1 MALPGKLL
9 PDRPVDA
16 RPVDPPFPV
25 SDRSAAEVIGGRFP
39 DLARVVTR
47 IAVATANGDPRA
59 PVELRVLRRHAPV
72 FDHGRNSAE
81 LAEDCPNPPGW
92 CGHASWDLVCGTC
105 RDYVGEPLPAPCVE
119 LVDLGLRYGV
129 QVD

>member
-16 RPVDPPFPV
+16 RPVESEPSPGPSLAEAVDARFPMLG
-25 SDRSAAEVIGGRFP
+25 ALLAVIGEEDDR
-39 DLARVVTR
+39 ARAEAESR
-47 IAVATANGDPRA
+47 VAA
-59 PVELRVLRRHAPV
+59 RHRPV

-92 CGHASWDLVCGTC
+92 CDHASRELVCGTC
-105 RDYVGEPLPAPCVE
+105 RDHVGEPLPAPCAE
-119 LVDLGLRYGV
+119 LVDLGVRYW
-129 QVD
+129 VDVG